1 MLIGLDVGGTHTDA
15 ALLGQGDGSL
25 LASAKAPTRPGDVLP
40 GILEA
45 LQMVLRGYDPRSI
58 RRVCV
63 SSTLGLNA
71 LLTGRND
78 PAGMLV
84 VPGPGI
90 DPRVFWGADPLF
102 QVLPGAQ
109 DHRGNIIASPPRED
123 IWKALRH
130 IAAQKTAAL
139 GVVCKFS
146 PKNPELEMEIGR
158 MAREELG
165 PDIPIILG
173 SSVSGSLNF
182 PRRMHTV
189 WCNASLAGISRAFI
203 LSLEQAGRDMG
214 LICPLVVLKA
224 DAGVFPAGR
233 AAVDPASSMGSGPA
247 ASLLGTWAFSGA
259 RQNQTGDTLMIDMG
273 GTSTDLAL
281 MARGFPLLS
290 PEGLTVRGRLTLV
303 RSLWTRSIALGGD
316 SSLRIGDRGEALIGP
331 DRSGPPLA
339 LEDKPGDLPGTRPP
353 TLTDAL
359 NVLGLAQ
366 IGDSSKSFAALAR
379 LAGQAEP
386 CLPASA
392 EEKPGPASDS
402 EKARALARRFVDQTL
417 QQIREEADV
426 LLQSVNSQPVYTIR
440 ELLISD
446 PVEPEKAIF
455 IGGPAAALGSEA
467 EKALGLPVLVP
478 RESAFANAVG
488 AALARPTRTADLY
501 ADTLL
506 GNMSIPDFG
515 LEKKIG
521 KGYTLEQAKEDLL
534 AAFAETEKAERFED
548 ESADLVREA
557 SGQGALDREASGPEE
572 KDLSRLQIVS
582 AESFAMLDDQGRRGR
597 TIRLRAQQPA
607 GLLSHSGL
615 IPQPTDDGGRDAL

>member
-15 ALLGQGDGSL
+15 ALLGRDNGTL

-45 LQMVLRGYDPRSI
+45 LQKVLRGFDPRSV

-71 LLTGRND
+71 LLTGKND
-78 PAGMLV
+78 PVGMLV

-90 DPRVFWGADPLF
+90 APGDFWGPDPLF

-109 DHRGNIIASPPRED
+109 DHRGNIIASPSRED

-130 IAAQKTAAL
+130 IAKYKALAL

-146 PKNPELEMEIGR
+146 PKNPEMEMEIGR

-165 PDIPIILG
+165 PDFPVVLG

-189 WCNASLAGISRAFI
+189 WCNASLAGISKAFI

-214 LICPLVVLKA
+214 LVCPLVVLKA
-224 DAGVFPAGR
+224 DAGVFPSVR
-233 AAVDPASSMGSGPA
+233 AAADPASSMGSGPA
-247 ASLLGTWAFSGA
+247 ASLLGTWALSGT
-259 RQNQTGDTLMIDMG
+259 QESCSGDTLMIDMG

-290 PEGLTVRGRLTLV
+290 PEGLKVRGRLTLV

-316 SSLRIGDRGEALIGP
+316 SCLRLGNNGEVLIGP
-331 DRSGPPLA
+331 DRSGPALA
-339 LEDKPGDLPGTRPP
+339 LEDGSGEPLNTRPP

-359 NVLGLAQ
+359 NVLGFARV
-366 IGDSSKSFAALAR
+366 GDSRESFAGLTR
-379 LAGQAEP
+379 LAGQTG
-386 CLPASA
+386 ASVSNGMESRPVA
-392 EEKPGPASDS
+392 DHEEKA
-402 EKARALARRFVDQTL
+402 AALARRFVDEAL
-417 QQIREEADV
+417 RRIKEESDA

-446 PVEPEKAIF
+446 PVGPRKAVF
-455 IGGPAAALGSEA
+455 IGGPAQALGAEA
-467 EKALGLPVLVP
+467 ERVLGMPVLVP
-478 RESAFANAVG
+478 RESTFANAVG
-488 AALARPTRTADLY
+488 AALARPTRAADLY

-506 GNMSIPDFG
+506 GIMSIPEFG

-521 KGYTLEQAKEDLL
+521 KAYSLGQAKDDLL
-534 AAFAETEKAERFED
+534 AAFTEAEKEERFAD
-548 ESADLVREA
+548 ENADLVREA
-557 SGQGALDREASGPEE
+557 SLQAEDS
-572 KDLSRLQIVS
+572 DSRLQLIT

-597 TIRLRAQQPA
+597 TIRLRAQQSA
-607 GLLSHSGL
+607 GLLPHAGLVPQSHEN
-615 IPQPTDDGGRDAL
+615 GGRDAV